1 MNALGIGLEAWYAV
15 ATKPR
20 AEAVALEQLARQGYQ
35 CLLPRVRRV
44 LRSAAGVRSRIESL
58 FPNYLFLRADPD
70 RVSLAPIR
78 STRGAIGLV
87 RFGAEPARLP
97 DAVVERI
104 VSRIDKDDGL
114 IKLASPELVAGQE
127 VRVVDGPL
135 VGLDGVF
142 VCVEGADRARLLLQ
156 LLGVGREIV
165 VPRSQLVVCV

>member
-1 MNALGIGLEAWYAV
+1 M
-15 ATKPR
+15 
-20 AEAVALEQLARQGYQ
+20 
-35 CLLPRVRRV
+35 
-44 LRSAAGVRSRIESL
+44 
-58 FPNYLFLRADPD
+58 
-70 RVSLAPIR
+70 
-78 STRGAIGLV
+78 

-104 VSRIDKDDGL
+104 VSRIDKNDGL

-165 VPRSQLVVCV
+165 VPRSQLGVCV